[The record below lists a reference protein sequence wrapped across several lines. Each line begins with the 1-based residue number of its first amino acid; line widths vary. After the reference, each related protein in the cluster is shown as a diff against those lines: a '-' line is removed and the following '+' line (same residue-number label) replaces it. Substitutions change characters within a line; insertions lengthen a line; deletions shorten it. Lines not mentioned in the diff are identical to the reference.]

1 MMDSPSQDAPKLFIS
16 SVKKPFCIFEEN
28 RSEGYATTPLKSRPH
43 HHFTNHTASPQLT
56 LMYYSISNAA
66 VQEKSPLRGP
76 DDRQQN
82 TPCAD

>member
-1 MMDSPSQDAPKLFIS
+1 MMDSPSQGAPKLFIS

-28 RSEGYATTPLKSRPH
+28 RSEGHATTPLKNRSH

-76 DDRQQN
+76 DGRQQN